1 MIVCLVVVDLG
12 GGGGGGGNINGYQSD
27 MFICEF
33 PRANRTFDDRV
44 QTHDEYQDRV
54 TP

>member
-1 MIVCLVVVDLG
+1 MWPG
-12 GGGGGGGNINGYQSD
+12 GGGGGEVAEEVTSMDIIS
-27 MFICEF
+27 MFISHF